1 MHQNGFEIVPLI
13 SRDLVIVLFIG
24 SSLIQQKSEYANRSR
39 DLEGK
44 VAKSFAQLYLA
55 RYPSSS
61 YLATLGWQSSVKEVS
76 QRVDWAEK
84 V

>member
-1 MHQNGFEIVPLI
+1 MVPLI

-44 VAKSFAQLYLA
+44 VAKSFAQYLA
-55 RYPSSS
+55 RFPSS

-76 QRVDWAEK
+76 QRVDWAEE

>member
-24 SSLIQQKSEYANRSR
+24 LIQQKSEYANRSR

-44 VAKSFAQLYLA
+44 VAKSFAQ
-55 RYPSSS
+55 
-61 YLATLGWQSSVKEVS
+61 
-76 QRVDWAEK
+76 
-84 V
+84 

>member
-24 SSLIQQKSEYANRSR
+24 SLIQQKSEYANRSR

-44 VAKSFAQLYLA
+44 VAKSFAQYLA
-55 RYPSSS
+55 RFPST

-76 QRVDWAEK
+76 QRVDWAEE